1 MRASGRTSDRRDRA
15 DDRDRA
21 RDETRFSVPR
31 ERLLEVL
38 DRSNDGGLVLL
49 VAPAGSGKSVL
60 LSQCTQKTARPT
72 IWLELTEAHNDAVV
86 LTRDLCAAV
95 NTTHP
100 GFDASISES
109 VEVGGARLGDGFLD
123 AFEAGLAQLEEPVEL
138 VLDDLHSLT
147 NGDIGADLGT
157 AIRSMGPEARVLL
170 AGRWDPPFR
179 MGRMR
184 LDAETFEL
192 RAGELAFDAVEAR
205 ELLTGLVGR
214 SLDQID
220 LSTLLERT
228 EGWAAALKLA
238 GLSMRQADDID
249 LFVKRFDG
257 DDRMVAEYLTEE
269 VLDSLD
275 PPTRQF
281 LFDTAVAPWLDP
293 DLCERLTGRTDA
305 LATLEQ
311 LNDRGL
317 FVVPVRGHRHRFRY
331 HHLFADLLR
340 YQLRLRDPGRERDRR
355 AETAQWLL
363 EHGHIAEATVQLTD
377 GGEHR
382 GAYEILAAHGHELFE
397 LGESATLLELTKRVH
412 SGLPSGSSDI
422 AVALMGTQVAA
433 DRFSDAIATHRQL
446 GDLTPPGHQ
455 VVADALYTCAVNG
468 DLPLEETRDRARSVE
483 AALER
488 IEPSEVFNT
497 LGIGGAHS
505 VHTIAVFNSGLA
517 SLFAGEIPRAAEE
530 FGRVLALPGSRYP
543 VFRVHSL
550 GGLALCHA
558 ILGHP
563 SDALSCAETAAEIA
577 REVGAERHVASVL
590 AHTAGAISHT
600 DRAEEGPATAC
611 FDAAMEI
618 LRRCDRPGQRELVE
632 LQRVN
637 ALALFSGPDSA
648 LESLRSTRTAVFPR
662 PVNTTLRTALEARI
676 RLQLGLSTNRLLFAE
691 PANRGDVRDPTAA
704 AHFDVLSAEGSL
716 SEARAVL
723 ERWRF
728 ADSDDR
734 SRVER
739 ELRRAVLL
747 DAEGRTANARRVLSD
762 ALAAAS
768 GAGLH
773 ATVATTP
780 GVRSLVAQVPPRP
793 DEAELRAFLSTAVDR
808 GSRLEVNRHLL
819 EPLTE
824 RELAVLDYLPSRLGN
839 SELSAALFVSVNT
852 VKTHLRNIYRKLDA
866 PDRDAAV
873 ARARER
879 GLL

>member
-1 MRASGRTSDRRDRA
+1 M
-15 DDRDRA
+15 
-21 RDETRFSVPR
+21 
-31 ERLLEVL
+31 L

-184 LDAETFEL
+184 LDAETFEI
-192 RAGELAFDAVEAR
+192 RADELAFDAAEAR

-331 HHLFADLLR
+331 HHLFADLL
-340 YQLRLRDPGRERDRR
+340 
-355 AETAQWLL
+355 
-363 EHGHIAEATVQLTD
+363 
-377 GGEHR
+377 
-382 GAYEILAAHGHELFE
+382 
-397 LGESATLLELTKRVH
+397 
-412 SGLPSGSSDI
+412 
-422 AVALMGTQVAA
+422 
-433 DRFSDAIATHRQL
+433 
-446 GDLTPPGHQ
+446 
-455 VVADALYTCAVNG
+455 
-468 DLPLEETRDRARSVE
+468 
-483 AALER
+483 
-488 IEPSEVFNT
+488 
-497 LGIGGAHS
+497 
-505 VHTIAVFNSGLA
+505 
-517 SLFAGEIPRAAEE
+517 
-530 FGRVLALPGSRYP
+530 
-543 VFRVHSL
+543 
-550 GGLALCHA
+550 
-558 ILGHP
+558 
-563 SDALSCAETAAEIA
+563 
-577 REVGAERHVASVL
+577 
-590 AHTAGAISHT
+590 
-600 DRAEEGPATAC
+600 
-611 FDAAMEI
+611 
-618 LRRCDRPGQRELVE
+618 
-632 LQRVN
+632 
-637 ALALFSGPDSA
+637 
-648 LESLRSTRTAVFPR
+648 
-662 PVNTTLRTALEARI
+662 
-676 RLQLGLSTNRLLFAE
+676 
-691 PANRGDVRDPTAA
+691 
-704 AHFDVLSAEGSL
+704 
-716 SEARAVL
+716 
-723 ERWRF
+723 
-728 ADSDDR
+728 
-734 SRVER
+734 
-739 ELRRAVLL
+739 
-747 DAEGRTANARRVLSD
+747 
-762 ALAAAS
+762 
-768 GAGLH
+768 
-773 ATVATTP
+773 
-780 GVRSLVAQVPPRP
+780 
-793 DEAELRAFLSTAVDR
+793 
-808 GSRLEVNRHLL
+808 
-819 EPLTE
+819 
-824 RELAVLDYLPSRLGN
+824 
-839 SELSAALFVSVNT
+839 
-852 VKTHLRNIYRKLDA
+852 
-866 PDRDAAV
+866 
-873 ARARER
+873 
-879 GLL
+879 